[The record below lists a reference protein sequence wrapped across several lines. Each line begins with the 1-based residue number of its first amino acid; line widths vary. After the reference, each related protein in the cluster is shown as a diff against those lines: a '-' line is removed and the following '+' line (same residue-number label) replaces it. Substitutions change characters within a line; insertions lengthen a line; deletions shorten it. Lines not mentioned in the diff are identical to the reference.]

1 MVFLQFFDASRIS
14 ALALLHFLGRSF
26 FLPFYWLFFT
36 SLWAFSLGSSGVLWP
51 FTITPLPPSSKEQKF
66 AFGQRRCRQHST
78 KLLKVLLRKKIAFL
92 FSSSPRRVCF
102 SWKHI
107 VCMFFVTVF
116 RLRKKFVSIDSAG
129 RQSSHK
135 VWKTIKKVS
144 FSWRKSASEA
154 SYLSLNISRVICT
167 VFLKKSSWLLQ
178 WYLFCSSR
186 LDSLSVVLKSLGIL

>member
-78 KLLKVLLRKKIAFL
+78 KLLEVLLRKKIAFL
-92 FSSSPRRVCF
+92 YFLLLSCICF

-116 RLRKKFVSIDSAG
+116 RLRKKEVCFYRLSWKAFRGIVKY
-129 RQSSHK
+129 RHK
-135 VWKTIKKVS
+135 VWKAV
-144 FSWRKSASEA
+144 
-154 SYLSLNISRVICT
+154 
-167 VFLKKSSWLLQ
+167 KKSHFLQ
-178 WYLFCSSR
+178 ALVAT
-186 LDSLSVVLKSLGIL
+186 LS